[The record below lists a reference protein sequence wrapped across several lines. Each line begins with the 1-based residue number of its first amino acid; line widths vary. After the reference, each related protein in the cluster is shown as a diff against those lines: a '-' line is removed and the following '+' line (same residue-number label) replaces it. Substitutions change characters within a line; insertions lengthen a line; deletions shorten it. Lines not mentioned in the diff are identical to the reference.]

1 VVAPLTAVLAEGSAG
16 AEEVF
21 DGQPLQ
27 AGESVALRA
36 GPVDVEVFER
46 GAVLQ
51 QLVERLTFSQGGPG
65 QRSLS
70 SVRAS
75 REIS

>member
-1 VVAPLTAVLAEGSAG
+1 MVAPLTAVLAEGSAV

-51 QLVERLTFSQGGPG
+51 QLVERLAFSQGGSG
-65 QRSLS
+65 QC
-70 SVRAS
+70 
-75 REIS
+75 